1 MELCVGNLPNNGAT
15 QSDQTRNR
23 ENDNSLHCHQASKSK
38 SLSQIMHISTFSF
51 QTKAS
56 VKPPPGKN
64 LALLLVDQY
73 LNEGFVTSGDPL
85 LITQPHG
92 FESNMDD
99 DHDHVAPSNSHWIS
113 RGGLIVIALLGH
125 RNFPDCSATWRQ
137 PSWGNDHMPPFKIQ
151 WKLEGATWSGGSRP
165 KQNKHT
171 PQATTKE
178 LHRQKPK
185 MVTKWP

>member
-1 MELCVGNLPNNGAT
+1 VELCVGNLPNNGAT

-64 LALLLVDQY
+64 LALQLVDQY

-99 DHDHVAPSNSHWIS
+99 DHDHMTHRRSSGFP
-113 RGGLIVIALLGH
+113 GGACAH
-125 RNFPDCSATWRQ
+125 CPT
-137 PSWGNDHMPPFKIQ
+137 
-151 WKLEGATWSGGSRP
+151 
-165 KQNKHT
+165 
-171 PQATTKE
+171 
-178 LHRQKPK
+178 
-185 MVTKWP
+185 